1 MSLFRGL
8 VAFPITPADEQGRVD
23 TDAVRR
29 LLRRLVEVRVPS
41 IGLLGSTGTYAYLDR
56 AERRRAIE
64 AAVDEV
70 AGRVPLLVG
79 IGALRT
85 DEAVRLGEDAR
96 DAGAAGLLLAP
107 VSYTPL
113 TEDEVFEHFATVAR
127 AVRVP
132 LCVYDN
138 PGTTH
143 FSFSPAL
150 VGRLSRVDHIDAL
163 KTAAPVAALVPG
175 NLAALRN
182 ATAPGFSVGYAVD
195 WHAAAALRA
204 GGDAWYS
211 VAGGLFPAACLS
223 IADAIANGDA
233 ALATT
238 LDARLQPLWDLFRQF
253 SSLRVMYAC
262 ANHLGL
268 CRAEPPRPILPL
280 PEGVQLQVASV
291 LAGLDLA

>member
-29 LLRRLVEVRVPS
+29 LMRRLVEARVPS

-79 IGALRT
+79 TGALRT

>member
-29 LLRRLVEVRVPS
+29 LLRRLVEARVPS

-113 TEDEVFEHFATVAR
+113 TEDEVFEHFATVVR

-150 VGRLSRVDHIDAL
+150 VGRLSGLDHIDAL
-163 KTAAPVAALVPG
+163 KTAAPVASLVPG

-195 WHAAAALRA
+195 WHAAAALQA

-211 VAGGLFPAACLS
+211 VAGGLFPTACLS

-233 ALATT
+233 ALAAT

-268 CRAEPPRPILPL
+268 CRAQPPRPILPL
-280 PEGVQLQVASV
+280 PEGVQRQVASV

>member
-29 LLRRLVEVRVPS
+29 LLRRLVEARVPS

-79 IGALRT
+79 TGALRT

-150 VGRLSRVDHIDAL
+150 VGRLSRLDHIDAL
-163 KTAAPVAALVPG
+163 KTAAPVASLVPG

>member
-268 CRAEPPRPILPL
+268 CRAQPPRPILPL
-280 PEGVQLQVASV
+280 PEGVQRQVASV

>member
-23 TDAVRR
+23 TDVVRR
-29 LLRRLVEVRVPS
+29 LLRRLVEARVPS

-79 IGALRT
+79 TGALRT

-233 ALATT
+233 ALAAT
-238 LDARLQPLWDLFRQF
+238 LDARQQPLWDLFRQF

-268 CRAEPPRPILPL
+268 CRAQPPRPILPL
-280 PEGVQLQVASV
+280 PEGVQRQVASV